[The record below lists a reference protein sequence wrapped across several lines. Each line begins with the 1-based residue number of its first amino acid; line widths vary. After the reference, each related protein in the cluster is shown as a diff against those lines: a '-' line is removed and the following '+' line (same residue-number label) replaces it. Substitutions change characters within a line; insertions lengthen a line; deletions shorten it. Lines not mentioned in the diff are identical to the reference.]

1 MTIAAANQ
9 GRFGA
14 AFEWLGVERAWTR
27 TRGSPDVVIGIVD
40 EGVQVDHPLIG
51 PNIHKDLTPNPATS
65 GSYEIPGTHA
75 AGVAAGRESDVER
88 FSGVAPGAR
97 ILPVRFTTG
106 MGPQALDLAHA
117 IEYAVEMGACIVNI
131 SHAGNVTLGAV
142 QRAIQY
148 AAARNVLVVCSAL
161 ESQGD
166 APRSDVTDRVPNQIN
181 VLSIDDQFR
190 PLTACTP
197 ENAHLA
203 APGFARVPHWR
214 GSGHSVLVGPAIGA
228 PYVTGCAAL
237 VKALNPSWGY
247 HEIKEHLL
255 ASGTAHPSL
264 AGSCQTGSVLNV
276 ANAVLGPIQLATD
289 AKTLIWSSLN
299 DASIEWKLRY
309 RAALCVNA
317 VALYRPH
324 GDEHWRELAF
334 ARAGAMRMTIPA
346 SALRR
351 SSGMLRIACRESNF
365 HSEEIALTIR

>member
-1 MTIAAANQ
+1 MTTAAAKQ

-40 EGVQVDHPLIG
+40 EGVQTDHPLIG
-51 PNIHKDLTPNPATS
+51 PNIHKELAPHAIPS
-65 GSYEIPGTHA
+65 GSHEIPGTHA

-88 FSGVAPGAR
+88 FSGVAPQAR

-106 MGPQALDLAHA
+106 VGPQALDLAHA

-131 SHAGNVTLGAV
+131 SYAGNVALGAV
-142 QRAIQY
+142 RRAIQY
-148 AAARNVLVVCSAL
+148 AAARNALVVCSAV
-161 ESQGD
+161 ESSG
-166 APRSDVTDRVPNQIN
+166 AGGSSEITDRVPNQIN
-181 VLSIDDQFR
+181 VLSIGEQFQ
-190 PLTACTP
+190 PLTICGRDG
-197 ENAHLA
+197 AHLA

-255 ASGTAHPSL
+255 ASGTVHPAL
-264 AGSCQTGSVLNV
+264 DGKCQTGSVLNV
-276 ANAVLGPIQLATD
+276 ANAVLGPIELKTD
-289 AKTLIWSSLN
+289 TKALTWSSLN
-299 DASIEWKLRY
+299 DASIEWTLRY
-309 RAALCVNA
+309 RAALCTNA

-334 ARAGAMRMTIPA
+334 ARAGALRMNIPA

-351 SSGMLRIACRESNF
+351 SSGTLRVACRESNF
-365 HSEEIALTIR
+365 YSEEVPLTIR